1 MGDNG
6 EQSSGQGDQRL
17 VMITDGER
25 GRRGWGRSV
34 VVEMKCGG
42 SWERS
47 DNET

>member
-25 GRRGWGRSV
+25 GRRGGEISGR
-34 VVEMKCGG
+34 
-42 SWERS
+42 
-47 DNET
+47 